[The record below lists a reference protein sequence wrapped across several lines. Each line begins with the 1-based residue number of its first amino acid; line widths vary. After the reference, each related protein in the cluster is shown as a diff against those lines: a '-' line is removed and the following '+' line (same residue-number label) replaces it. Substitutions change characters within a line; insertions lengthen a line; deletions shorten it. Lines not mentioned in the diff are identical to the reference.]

1 MSEPFLAVDLLR
13 AKRDGGEWTDA
24 QIDWFIRGVATRAI
38 PEYQAAAFL
47 MTVFFRGLTLRE
59 LATLTASIAGS
70 GRMFDLSSLG
80 RPTADKHSTGGVG
93 DKISL
98 PLAPLVAA
106 NGVIVPMCSGRGLGH
121 TGGTLDKLEAI
132 PGYRTR
138 LSYEEF
144 VAILRRV
151 GCSITGQSADLA
163 PADSV
168 LYELRDVTATVES
181 LPLIV
186 SSIASKKIAA
196 GPRAL
201 VYDVKVG
208 CGAFLKSRAEAEA
221 LAERLVATT
230 VAAGRRAVALLTDM
244 NAPLGHAIGNANEVA
259 ESVAILRGEGPADVR
274 EETVV
279 LGAAMLVLAGIKP
292 GLAEARAAMEA
303 RIADGSG
310 LAKFRAMVEA
320 HGGDVR
326 VIDDPARLAMSAH
339 TAEVRASRDGVVR
352 EIDSLRLGLAGVAMG
367 AGRATRDDVIDP
379 GAGFD
384 LRVCLGDRVQAGDVL
399 ARVFADSPERVALGR
414 AAVTEAVALAPA
426 GTVVSPLSSR
436 ILAIVA
442 SEGSATWGTAAAE
455 ALLGRAAR
463 D

>member
-1 MSEPFLAVDLLR
+1 MSDFLAVDLLR
-13 AKRDGGEWTDA
+13 AKRDGGEWTDE
-24 QIDWFIRGVATRAI
+24 QIDWFIRGVAARTI
-38 PEYQAAAFL
+38 PEYQVAAFL
-47 MTVFFRGLTLRE
+47 STVFYRGLTARE

-106 NGVIVPMCSGRGLGH
+106 NGVVVPMCSGRGLGH

-132 PGYRTR
+132 TGYRTR
-138 LSYEEF
+138 LTYEEF
-144 VAILRRV
+144 VDILRRV
-151 GCSITGQSADLA
+151 GCSIAGQSADLA

-208 CGAFLKSRAEAEA
+208 RGAFLKSRAEAEA

-230 VAAGRRAVALLTDM
+230 VAAGRRAVAILTDM
-244 NAPLGHAIGNANEVA
+244 NAPLGAAIGNANEAA

-279 LGAAMLVLAGIKP
+279 LGAAMLVLAGAQP
-292 GLAEARAAMEA
+292 GLHEACAAMEA

-310 LAKFRAMVEA
+310 LAKFREMVVA
-320 HGGDVR
+320 HGGDVG
-326 VIDDPARLAMSAH
+326 VVDDPAWLRMSAC
-339 TAEVRASRDGVVR
+339 AEDVRAARDGVVSA
-352 EIDSLRLGLAGVAMG
+352 IDSLRLGLAGVAMG
-367 AGRATRDDVIDP
+367 AGRARRDDVIDP

-384 LRVCLGDRVQAGDVL
+384 LRVRLGETVRAGDIL
-399 ARVFADSPERVALGR
+399 ARVFASSPGRLALGC
-414 AAVTEAVALAPA
+414 AAVTDAVTLAEPGSAVA
-426 GTVVSPLSSR
+426 TLSSR
-436 ILAIVA
+436 ILSIVA
-442 SEGSATWGTAAAE
+442 SGGSAAWATTEAESLLREAAC
-455 ALLGRAAR
+455 
-463 D
+463 